1 MVARRGNIHTFST
14 VFYLKVLKGG
24 HESVKRWTKNLDIF
38 ELDLLLVPV
47 FLGNHWCLAVVD
59 LIGRAIVYY
68 DSYGQSNDA
77 CLDALVLY
85 LQDEHLQKKG
95 VRIFILIDAK
105 PRYY

>member
-14 VFYLKVLKGG
+14 LFYMKVLKGG
-24 HESVKRWTKNLDIF
+24 HESVKRWTKNLDM
-38 ELDLLLVPV
+38 LLVPV
-47 FLGNHWCLAVVD
+47 FLGTHWCLAVVD

-85 LQDEHLQKKG
+85 LQGTDN
-95 VRIFILIDAK
+95 IF
-105 PRYY
+105 